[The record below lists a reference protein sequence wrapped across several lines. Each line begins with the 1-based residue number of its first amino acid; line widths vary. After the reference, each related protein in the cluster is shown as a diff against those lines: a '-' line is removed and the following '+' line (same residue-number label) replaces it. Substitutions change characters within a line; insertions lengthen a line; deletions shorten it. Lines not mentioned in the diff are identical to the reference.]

1 MKDGLIPYNVA
12 ANAEPPKVVQKEV
25 ESLQFADLP
34 TILRALEKEP
44 PSHTKLQLK
53 QDIIQARAVIL

>member
-44 PSHTKLQLK
+44 PSQKIK
-53 QDIIQARAVIL
+53 